1 MCVQRLLINK
11 WPTWKYWKSLF
22 LEKILRSKSNIWS
35 PVPIYGVFLKII
47 SFVKPFISGAVEIF
61 FFFPILALSQ
71 VSNLNHFSSVK
82 SHPCTF
88 IFSRFWPYGLVKLA
102 QRGPEETGSAANPRP
117 PPSAA
122 KHPQRLPQDQETTKA
137 TAAAD
142 GAATPPPQRT
152 TAAGDHLLHL
162 SQSHQRHSRRL
173 HDHCPAPDRCLF
185 FFFRRRRRFS
195 SCENSGGGESHGQSQ
210 GEGQFRCC
218 NK

>member
-11 WPTWKYWKSLF
+11 WPTWRYWKSLF
-22 LEKILRSKSNIWS
+22 LEKILRSKSIIWS
-35 PVPIYGVFLKII
+35 PVPMNIWCFFENHLFRQTIH
-47 SFVKPFISGAVEIF
+47 FWSGRDF

-117 PPSAA
+117 PASAA

-210 GEGQFRCC
+210 G
-218 NK
+218 